1 MLVIRE
7 EQIDALLLG
16 DEERLV
22 GTIFIRVTREDP
34 ELAEK
39 RDEETLRKMIRSGI
53 ERARGHG
60 FESARDI
67 SDFVSLM
74 FEIAPNFDEQTEI
87 KRVLGDKG
95 MPPGE
100 RLEKARS
107 TLVPETAWEEARE
120 NSDERA
126 WRLEDEAATGSGE
139 KPAAEQQE
147 KKPVSDEAVSEAG

>member
-16 DEERLV
+16 DEERLI
-22 GTIFIRVTREDP
+22 GTIIIRITREDP

-39 RDEETLRKMIRSGI
+39 NDDETLRKKVRSGI

-74 FEIAPNFDEQTEI
+74 FEVAPNFDEQPEI
-87 KRVLGDKG
+87 KRVLDDKG
-95 MPPGE
+95 VPPGE

-120 NSDERA
+120 NYDERA

-139 KPAAEQQE
+139 KPPPEQE